1 MHPTFKSRI
10 LMLGL
15 EFRLFEGDG
24 GVIAV
29 LPASWLLRVTGIKPS
44 R

>member
-1 MHPTFKSRI
+1 MHPTTKSCV

-15 EFRLFEGDG
+15 EFRLFEGCG

-29 LPASWLLRVTGIKPS
+29 PPAWRLLNVTGIKPNL
-44 R
+44 